1 MISENS
7 IKGPMPATTS
17 FMLTV
22 HFIFNNLPPPFF
34 FYLSLLSR
42 TFTIHRTAGNGE
54 GISLTPLYHFHP
66 LHRHLDISW
75 ATTAES
81 SPLHIASSRT
91 MCRGELSAVIARLI
105 FSFQDAFANAS
116 GIYSSTNWLPFTGV
130 QNPIF
135 KPKNKKVI
143 KAA

>member
-1 MISENS
+1 MNIESTLFPYQLGKWFQRIVS
-7 IKGPMPATTS
+7 KD
-17 FMLTV
+17 LC
-22 HFIFNNLPPPFF
+22 LP
-34 FYLSLLSR
+34 R
-42 TFTIHRTAGNGE
+42 TFTIRRTAGKGE

-91 MCRGELSAVIARLI
+91 MCRGELSAVIALLI

-143 KAA
+143 KAV

>member
-105 FSFQDAFANAS
+105 FSFQMLLQMRLGFIQALTDFR
-116 GIYSSTNWLPFTGV
+116 LPEYKT
-130 QNPIF
+130 QSLNQKI
-135 KPKNKKVI
+135 KK
-143 KAA
+143 